1 MLTSHLHISHAF
13 LFIMLPPSDSFR
25 HQLQKLAEVR
35 ANRNN
40 PPPTAPPPYTLS
52 VCRPDGRSVMAI
64 DPDQEEESGPIII
77 RIDNSSS
84 VTGQDNTIILPSGAT
99 LPPAQTEANTSSA
112 NRRSPPRHANTSS
125 TVTAIIDAL
134 NRVNAL
140 CDVSGNLRTFE
151 INLNAGIKVDGQNNT
166 ICMGNMAKV
175 PQPKTQ
181 APAVEK
187 ENLGRKHRATSVRI

>member
-1 MLTSHLHISHAF
+1 
-13 LFIMLPPSDSFR
+13 MLPPSDSFR

-52 VCRPDGRSVMAI
+52 VCQPDGRTVMAI
-64 DPDQEEESGPIII
+64 NPDQEEESGPITI
-77 RIDNSSS
+77 RIDNSIS
-84 VTGQDNTIILPSGAT
+84 VAGQDNTIILPSGAT
-99 LPPAQTEANTSSA
+99 LPPTQTEANTSSA
-112 NRRSPPRHANTSS
+112 NRPSPPRHANMSS

-151 INLNAGIKVDGQNNT
+151 VNLNAGIKVDGRSNT
-166 ICMGNMAKV
+166 ICMGNMARV

-181 APAVEK
+181 APAVER
-187 ENLGRKHRATSVRI
+187 ENLGRKHRATSVRV